1 MERLFNKLSV
11 LSGLLGGMVSYVLGG
26 WDVLLKSLVALV
38 ILDYV
43 TGVLKAIYCK
53 ELSSEVGFRGLIKKV
68 VIFIVVATSNIIS
81 AILSDSIPLRDI
93 VIIFFISNEG
103 ISLVENAA
111 EFIPIPEKLKN
122 ILIQIRE
129 ESTNEDI
136 NNNERKD

>member
-129 ESTNEDI
+129 ESSNEDI
-136 NNNERKD
+136 NNDERKD